1 MMDRLADL
9 LAGHRWAVA
18 LAVAVL
24 SLVAIFGL
32 RVLEVDDVPRNLFD
46 TEHSEFKLLQ
56 GVYGD
61 FGSDENV
68 CVVVIEA
75 ADLFTPQVVS
85 LIRSMVGS
93 TRRIEGVH
101 SVRSIDDAVM
111 FDPGQLPR
119 TLLPAPDAPEAS
131 FAKARREALAH
142 PLLAGQ
148 LIAADAQTT
157 LVLVRLADELIA
169 VTDMAPVI
177 ERVRAVIREH
187 TVGSIITAK
196 LTGLPVVRV
205 ELYQSILREQIK
217 VFQVGGLI
225 GLTIAFLVFRRVAA
239 VLIVYG
245 GAFVG
250 ALWTMGALGLA
261 GEPVNALNSILPT
274 LVLVVGLTDAVHLMY
289 DIRASHRRGAGP
301 VAAACSAVRHV
312 GPACVLTSITTAIG
326 FSSLAL
332 TSVPIIRRF
341 GPACGVGVAL
351 ALAAVLMTVP
361 LLASTRLCHFIHR
374 NSAPDHSAWTRF
386 CHAWTDAITHR
397 ARWVSVIGVG
407 ATLLFVWTA
416 LQLKPDSRL
425 TESIPP
431 NSETAQGL
439 YHVDKVFG
447 GFMPALMLVEWS
459 EDLTFDSPRVL
470 DSIAAV
476 KQLFI
481 DEPAT
486 KSPLSVL
493 DLLDALPGAGLAG
506 ADRVPYLQFVP
517 EELRNRFVRPNL
529 RRALVTAHVQDL
541 GTAAFE
547 PACARLQQG
556 ARDIERRF
564 PGIRLRLTGM
574 SVVAT
579 RQLNLMIGDLAAS
592 LGLAAIVIFGVMTVA
607 LRSFRLGMLTLLPNI
622 FPLAFAAAY
631 LVWTGRHL
639 EMTSVIVFSI
649 CLGVAVDDTIHFTL
663 RFRRELATDGNVN
676 SALARTLTAVGAAMV
691 TTTAIL
697 VGGFAAAFVT
707 DMPSMHLFAELA
719 CVALCSA
726 LVGDLV
732 ILPAL
737 LASSYAQ

>member
-1 MMDRLADL
+1 MDRLGDL
-9 LAGHRWAVA
+9 LAGQRWAVA
-18 LAVAVL
+18 LVVAAL

-32 RVLEVDDVPRNLFD
+32 STLEVDDVPRNIFD
-46 TEHSEFKLLQ
+46 TERSEFKLLQ

-85 LIRSMVGS
+85 LIRGMVGS
-93 TRRIEGVH
+93 ARRIAGVH
-101 SVRSIDDAVM
+101 SVRSIDDVVV
-111 FDPGQLPR
+111 FDPGRLPR

-131 FAKARREALAH
+131 FAKARSEALSH

-148 LIAADAQTT
+148 LIAEDARTT

-177 ERVRAVIREH
+177 ERVRSVIREY
-187 TVGSIITAK
+187 TVGSIVTAK

-205 ELYQSILREQIK
+205 ELYQLVLQEQIK

-225 GLTIAFLVFRRVAA
+225 GLTIAFIVFRRVAV

-261 GEPVNALNSILPT
+261 GERVNILNSILPT

-289 DIRASHRRGAGP
+289 DIRASRRRGAGP
-301 VAAACSAVRHV
+301 LAAACSAVRHI

-361 LLASTRLCHFIHR
+361 LLASTRWCRFTQR
-374 NSAPDHSAWTRF
+374 KSAAWTRF

-416 LQLKPDSRL
+416 LQLEPDSRL

-431 NSETAQGL
+431 NSESARGV
-439 YHVDKVFG
+439 YHADQAFG
-447 GFMPALMLVEWS
+447 GFMPVLMLVEWS
-459 EDLTFDSPRVL
+459 EDLTLDSLPVL

-476 KQLFI
+476 EQLFI

-493 DLLDALPGAGLAG
+493 DLLDALPGPDLARG
-506 ADRVPYLQFVP
+506 DRVPYLQFVP
-517 EELRNRFVRPNL
+517 EDIRNRFVRMNL
-529 RRALVTAHVQDL
+529 RRALVMAHVEDL

-547 PACARLQQG
+547 PACARLQRG
-556 ARDIERRF
+556 ARDIESRF
-564 PGIRLRLTGM
+564 PGIQLRLTGM
-574 SVVAT
+574 PVVAT
-579 RQLNLMIGDLAAS
+579 RQLNLMIGDLATS

-607 LRSFRLGMLTLLPNI
+607 LRSLRLGMLTLLPNI

-649 CLGVAVDDTIHFTL
+649 CLGVAVDDTIHFVL
-663 RFRRELATDGNVN
+663 RFRRELVTDGNVN
-676 SALARTLTAVGAAMV
+676 RALARTLTAVGAAMV

-697 VGGFAAAFVT
+697 VGGFAAAWVT

-737 LASSYAQ
+737 LASWYAQ